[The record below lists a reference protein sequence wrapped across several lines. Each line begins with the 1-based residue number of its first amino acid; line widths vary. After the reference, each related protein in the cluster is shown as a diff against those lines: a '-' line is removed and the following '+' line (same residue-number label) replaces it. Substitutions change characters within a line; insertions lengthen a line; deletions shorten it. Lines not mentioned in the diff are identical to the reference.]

1 MVRTFKEVIDR
12 LSLGSSEDRK
22 RGKEISAILG
32 QIGSLK
38 FVLELSGSC
47 DIYNTFGHGVNILQ
61 KVNILPHIKYD
72 QFVDTVVETLD
83 TLADTVDP
91 ADCPCLNTAGS
102 PKCVWPVLH
111 KDLKEIADKKLI

>member
-83 TLADTVDP
+83 TMADNLVYIPTIKG
-91 ADCPCLNTAGS
+91 LKKTLEFFI
-102 PKCVWPVLH
+102 WPQT
-111 KDLKEIADKKLI
+111 IF